1 MGQEKSDAASLP
13 KFDDERDTVV
23 LRAQEAEIKW
33 SIETRFEVAT
43 LSLELPNGRNKTRR
57 VWVDQESARRF
68 LDVQFEDIVVLGPYD
83 AITNKAT
90 GVIEAQIEARGP
102 AGSLMALSRI
112 REARI
117 TRPNQEV
124 LALFEFE
131 EDDEIVVDGT
141 PISPTGPREWAIR
154 LETSDADVAVEISRP
169 SPEIGTLDLRMLK
182 REAYRPWPP
191 TLKILGLTPRRHDEA
206 LSTLEDAAAAF
217 FFELDL
223 KRNIA
228 MKLSRARVLTRSV
241 RALSFHGA
249 QAAPLSVPRRKYSN
263 EAVSLYTYGRSAT
276 DMPLLQ
282 FLAFYQCIEYYFPQ
296 YWNAELIAR
305 MRRALNDPR
314 FNPDEDPHVGRL
326 LQIAGSRGRT
336 GASER
341 EQLRTTVDACVDPD
355 EIAEFIGENEAALTE
370 LTMRSGGLTGVAA
383 IKVNDKNDKLTNQV
397 ANRIYDLRNRVVHAK
412 EDGGPAVGVE
422 VLLPFSAESE
432 RLTADVAL
440 IRFIAQKVIIAD
452 RRGPLW

>member
-1 MGQEKSDAASLP
+1 MNGH
-13 KFDDERDTVV
+13 V
-23 LRAQEAEIKW
+23 LRAQEAGINW
-33 SIETRFEVAT
+33 SIKTRFEVAT
-43 LSLELPNGRNKTRR
+43 LALELPNGRNKTRR
-57 VWVDQESARRF
+57 VWVDQEAARHF

-83 AITNKAT
+83 AITNTAT
-90 GVIEAQIEARGP
+90 GVIEAKIEGRGP
-102 AGSLMALSRI
+102 AGSFVALSRI
-112 REARI
+112 PEARI
-117 TRPNQEV
+117 TRPNQE
-124 LALFEFE
+124 ALFEFE
-131 EDDEIVVDGT
+131 EDDEIIVDGT

-154 LETSDADVAVEISRP
+154 LETSDADVAVEISRR
-169 SPEIGTLDLRMLK
+169 SPEIGALDLRTLE
-182 REAYRPWPP
+182 REAYRPWRP

-228 MKLSRARVLTRSV
+228 MKLSRARVLTRPV
-241 RALSFHGA
+241 RARSFHGA

-263 EAVSLYTYGRSAT
+263 EAVSLYTYGRSASG
-276 DMPLLQ
+276 MPLLQ

-355 EIAEFIGENEAALTE
+355 EIAEFIGENEVALTE

-383 IKVNDKNDKLTNQV
+383 IKLNDRNDKLTNQV

-412 EDGGPAVGVE
+412 EDGGPAAGVE

-440 IRFIAQKVIIAD
+440 IRFIAQKVIVAD

>member
-23 LRAQEAEIKW
+23 LRAQEAGINW
-33 SIETRFEVAT
+33 SIKTRFEVAT
-43 LSLELPNGRNKTRR
+43 LALELPNGRNKTRR
-57 VWVDQESARRF
+57 VWVDQEAARHF

-83 AITNKAT
+83 AITNTAT
-90 GVIEAQIEARGP
+90 GVIEAKIEGRGP
-102 AGSLMALSRI
+102 AGSFVALSRI
-112 REARI
+112 PEARI
-117 TRPNQEV
+117 TRPNQE
-124 LALFEFE
+124 ALFEFE
-131 EDDEIVVDGT
+131 EDDEIIVDGT

-154 LETSDADVAVEISRP
+154 LETSDADVAVEISRR
-169 SPEIGTLDLRMLK
+169 SPEIGALDLRTLE
-182 REAYRPWPP
+182 REAYRPWRP

-228 MKLSRARVLTRSV
+228 MKLSRARVLTRPV
-241 RALSFHGA
+241 RARSFHGA

-263 EAVSLYTYGRSAT
+263 EAVSLYTYGRSASG
-276 DMPLLQ
+276 MPLLQ

-370 LTMRSGGLTGVAA
+370 LTMRSGGLTGNAA
-383 IKVNDKNDKLTNQV
+383 KL
-397 ANRIYDLRNRVVHAK
+397 
-412 EDGGPAVGVE
+412 GMGV
-422 VLLPFSAESE
+422 
-432 RLTADVAL
+432 
-440 IRFIAQKVIIAD
+440 
-452 RRGPLW
+452 